1 MVKKYFLGGTLIME
15 KIEMMANEIRK
26 ELLFLVKFESNYSAE
41 EKEKLTNKIHSM
53 SDDEI
58 AFSYLQV
65 HDLQLETIQN
75 MFFELENTELSK

>member
-1 MVKKYFLGGTLIME
+1 ME

-26 ELLFLVKFESNYSAE
+26 ELLFLVEFESNYSAE

>member
-26 ELLFLVKFESNYSAE
+26 ELLFLVEFESNYSAE

>member
-1 MVKKYFLGGTLIME
+1 
-15 KIEMMANEIRK
+15 MMANEIRK
-26 ELLFLVKFESNYSAE
+26 ELLFLVEFESNYSAE
-41 EKEKLTNKIHSM
+41 GKEKLTNKIHSM

>member
-1 MVKKYFLGGTLIME
+1 
-15 KIEMMANEIRK
+15 MMANEIRK
-26 ELLFLVKFESNYSAE
+26 ELLFLVEFESNYSAE

-75 MFFELENTELSK
+75 MLFELENTELSK

>member
-1 MVKKYFLGGTLIME
+1 ME

-26 ELLFLVKFESNYSAE
+26 ELLFLVEFESNYSAE

-75 MFFELENTELSK
+75 MFFELENTELSKWLTLTKE

>member
-26 ELLFLVKFESNYSAE
+26 ELLFLVNFESNYSAK

>member
-1 MVKKYFLGGTLIME
+1 ME

-26 ELLFLVKFESNYSAE
+26 ELLFLVNFESNYSAK

-75 MFFELENTELSK
+75 MFFELENTELSKWSTLTKE